1 MLSQLY
7 NWILMKPIL
16 SYGSLLSQFKFIYFD
31 RPIYKDLIG
40 SLFTYVYKGV
50 LVLMQGYIG
59 IIGQL
64 SNPNV
69 RWVQVT

>member
-50 LVLMQGYIG
+50 LVLMQGYIR